1 MEILENLYEN
11 IFKNRI
17 VKEIKSMT
25 GDDLSGNGF
34 LNEIYCF
41 VEEYLG
47 AESGDIGYDDA
58 DKQDEILLSIKN
70 ETNKDV
76 LNSKVKELFD
86 LIVEVVRCNVPTPAE
101 FIIKYYDMH
110 GNHYS
115 NSDET
120 FKDFVKAYQRFFE
133 ITSAYNSDGS
143 DSCGCLELLMRTGLD
158 KEDEL
163 IKCWENQYE

>member
-25 GDDLSGNGF
+25 DDDLSGNGF

-47 AESGDIGYDDA
+47 TETGDIGYDDA
-58 DKQDEILLSIKN
+58 FKQDEILLSIKN
-70 ETNKDV
+70 ETNKDI
-76 LNSKVKELFD
+76 LNSKTKELFD
-86 LIVEVVRCNVPTPAE
+86 LIVKVAKQNVPMPAE

-115 NSDET
+115 SCDET